1 MASDER
7 DVTGLLAAWEDGDQ
21 DAFDRLV
28 PIVYDNLR
36 RIAHRQ
42 LSGEQSGHT
51 LDTTGLVHECYLSL
65 AGSEGLSF
73 LNRRQFYALAATAM
87 RHILV
92 NYARAR
98 ARGKRGGGR
107 APVTLDDSIP
117 APDARA
123 DELLGLDAALDRLE
137 ERDPRLVRL
146 VECRFFAGLTVRE
159 AAEALGVSER
169 TAERDWARA
178 KVHLYNE
185 LRDPGVAESP

>member
-28 PIVYDNLR
+28 PIVYDDLR

-42 LSGEQSGHT
+42 LSGERSGHT

>member
-7 DVTGLLAAWEDGDQ
+7 DVTGLLAAWEDGDS

-28 PIVYDNLR
+28 PLVYDDLR

-42 LSGEQSGHT
+42 LSGERSGHT

-65 AGSEGLSF
+65 VGSEGLSF
-73 LNRRQFYALAATAM
+73 RNRRQFYALAATAM

-92 NYARAR
+92 DYARTR
-98 ARGKRGGGR
+98 SRKKRGGGR

-123 DELLGLDAALDRLE
+123 DELLALDAALDRLE

-178 KVHLYNE
+178 KVHLYHE
-185 LRDPGVAESP
+185 LRDPGAAESP